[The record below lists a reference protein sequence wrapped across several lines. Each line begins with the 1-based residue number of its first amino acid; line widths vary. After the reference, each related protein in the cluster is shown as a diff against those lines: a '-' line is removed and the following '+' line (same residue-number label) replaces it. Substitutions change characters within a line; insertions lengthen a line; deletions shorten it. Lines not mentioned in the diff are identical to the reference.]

1 MPNPPTAHAAVQNPL
16 WSSPDM
22 ADAHQ
27 IERWEHAESALRA
40 ALSQLR
46 PLIPPKDASFTEEF
60 LDHNELGLAM
70 DTLVEATLASS
81 VSELPPGIQS
91 HLRRASTEMD
101 GLRAGRVG

>member
-1 MPNPPTAHAAVQNPL
+1 
-16 WSSPDM
+16 M

-27 IERWEHAESALRA
+27 IERWERAESALRA

-101 GLRAGRVG
+101 GYAPDVWDEFVARCE